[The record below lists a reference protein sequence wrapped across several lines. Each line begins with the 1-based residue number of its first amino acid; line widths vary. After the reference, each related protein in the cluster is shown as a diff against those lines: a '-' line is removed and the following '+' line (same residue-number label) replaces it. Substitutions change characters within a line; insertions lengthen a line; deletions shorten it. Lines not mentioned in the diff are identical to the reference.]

1 MTRMRVM
8 AMLIVLTICMPQAAN
23 AKCGLPAEIDDLVA
37 KLRLANFANLGTTP
51 EFVDDFR
58 RLVVAIDYEKL
69 AYALNRLDIAQSRG
83 VVDYLIQEAKSI
95 AVRNRITDK
104 RHLENQ
110 IRAYDQL
117 VKTACRKQ
125 VGDSG
130 GASKRNGISQ
140 IDSQQL
146 SRNGAAMDG
155 SIEPPSAS
163 LLFLALLA
171 PAIAVVL
178 YALTG
183 GRLAYQWIFTFALS
197 RRSCKIAA
205 TLESG
210 LDVVDGHITVLGRKG
225 CRFQPEDDG
234 VCSPLERIED
244 VDASAIIVGPHR
256 LQGSI
261 YGLYGACAVLYFDQ
275 QIKEE
280 VLNALIQAST
290 LAPKYVLKIRPGR
303 PMRRV
308 KPTAHQRS
316 EPLED
321 FEDASLNDETQ
332 LGAARRAIDA

>member
-8 AMLIVLTICMPQAAN
+8 AILIVLTISMPHAAT
-23 AKCGLPAEIDDLVA
+23 AKCGLPAQIDDLVA
-37 KLRLANFANLGTTP
+37 KLRLANFANFGTTP
-51 EFVDDFR
+51 EFVDDLR
-58 RLVVAIDYEKL
+58 RLVAAIKYEKL
-69 AYALNRLDIAQSRG
+69 AYALNQLDIAQSRG
-83 VVDYLIQEAKSI
+83 VVDYLILEAKSI

-104 RHLENQ
+104 RELKSQ

-117 VKTACRKQ
+117 VKTACRNQ
-125 VGDSG
+125 IGNSG
-130 GASKRNGISQ
+130 GAAKRNGISQ
-140 IDSQQL
+140 IDSRQV

-171 PAIAVVL
+171 PAVAAVL

-210 LDVVDGHITVLGRKG
+210 LDIVDGHITVLGPKG
-225 CRFQPEDDG
+225 CRFQPVNDG
-234 VCSPLERIED
+234 EYPPLERIED
-244 VDASAIIVGPHR
+244 FDASAITVGPHR

-261 YGLYGACAVLYFDQ
+261 YGLYGTCAVLYFDQ
-275 QIKEE
+275 QVKEE

-290 LAPKYVLKIRPGR
+290 VEPKYVLKIRPSR
-303 PMRRV
+303 SLRRA
-308 KPTAHQRS
+308 KPTTDGFS
-316 EPLED
+316 EATD
-321 FEDASLNDETQ
+321 IFDDAALNDEAQ
-332 LGAARRAIDA
+332 MGASRRAIDV

>member
-8 AMLIVLTICMPQAAN
+8 AILIVLTICMPHAAN
-23 AKCGLPAEIDDLVA
+23 AKCGLPAEVDDLVA
-37 KLRLANFANLGTTP
+37 QLRLANFANFGTTP
-51 EFVDDFR
+51 EFVADLR

-69 AYALNRLDIAQSRG
+69 AYALNQLDIVRSRG
-83 VVDYLIQEAKSI
+83 VVDYLILEAKSI

-104 RHLENQ
+104 RELKSQ

-125 VGDSG
+125 VGESG
-130 GASKRNGISQ
+130 GAAKRNGLSQ

-146 SRNGAAMDG
+146 SSHGAAMDG

-171 PAIAVVL
+171 PAIAAVL
-178 YALTG
+178 YVLTG

-225 CRFQPEDDG
+225 CRFQPVDDG
-234 VCSPLERIED
+234 EYSPLERIED

-261 YGLYGACAVLYFDQ
+261 YGLYGTCAVLYFDQ

-290 LAPKYVLKIRPGR
+290 VAPKYVLKIRPGR
-303 PMRRV
+303 PLRRAM
-308 KPTAHQRS
+308 PTVHQQS
-316 EPLED
+316 EFAGD
-321 FEDASLNDETQ
+321 YDDASLNDEAQ
-332 LGAARRAIDA
+332 LGPGRRAIDA

>member
-8 AMLIVLTICMPQAAN
+8 AILIVLTICAPHAAT
-23 AKCGLPAEIDDLVA
+23 AKCGLPAEVDDLVA

-51 EFVDDFR
+51 EFVADLR

-69 AYALNRLDIAQSRG
+69 AYALNQLDIARSRG
-83 VVDYLIQEAKSI
+83 VVDYLILEAKSI

-104 RHLENQ
+104 RELKSQ

-117 VKTACRKQ
+117 VKTACRNQ
-125 VGDSG
+125 IGDSG
-130 GASKRNGISQ
+130 GAAKRNGISQ

-178 YALTG
+178 YVLTG

-225 CRFQPEDDG
+225 CRFQPEDDDEY
-234 VCSPLERIED
+234 SPLERIED
-244 VDASAIIVGPHR
+244 VDASVIIVGPHR

-261 YGLYGACAVLYFDQ
+261 YGLYGNSAVLYFDQ

-290 LAPKYVLKIRPGR
+290 VAPKYVLKIRPGR
-303 PMRRV
+303 PLRRV
-308 KPTAHQRS
+308 MPTADRRS
-316 EPLED
+316 ESKEGFGDAPLNE
-321 FEDASLNDETQ
+321 EAQ
-332 LGAARRAIDA
+332 LGAGRRAIDA